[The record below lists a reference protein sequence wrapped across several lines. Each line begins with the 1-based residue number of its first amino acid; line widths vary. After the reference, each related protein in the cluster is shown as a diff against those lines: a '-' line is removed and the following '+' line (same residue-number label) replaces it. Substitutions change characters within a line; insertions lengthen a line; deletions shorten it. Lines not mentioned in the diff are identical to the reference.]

1 MQSRFKDWGDVRVF
15 LAVCRAGSTLA
26 AARKLGV
33 NQTTVARRLDVL
45 EHALGLTLFTKTT
58 RGAQPTEAALRL
70 IPIAETLEEAVF
82 ALESEARE
90 IGDALSGAPI
100 RITAFDSAMMGNVG
114 QVVAEYVESHPGA
127 AFEFLAAERHLDLAA
142 GEADVALRMS
152 PAISDDRLIAR
163 KVGETCWTYYAARS
177 YARKYGMPDHMA
189 PDMTPHRVIL
199 LSHITSKRRNVLR
212 CQTAGE
218 LQLALQ
224 AGQGIG
230 PMPVCDGDRDPL
242 LIRCFDPPPGSELSV
257 WLVVSPEAH
266 KRPEV
271 RRFTAFAAPRIA
283 RNLNLTGDAD

>member
-1 MQSRFKDWGDVRVF
+1 MRWNPK
-15 LAVCRAGSTLA
+15 RA
-26 AARKLGV
+26 
-33 NQTTVARRLDVL
+33 RLV
-45 EHALGLTLFTKTT
+45 T
-58 RGAQPTEAALRL
+58 R
-70 IPIAETLEEAVF
+70 
-82 ALESEARE
+82 
-90 IGDALSGAPI
+90 LSGAPI

-114 QVVAEYVESHPGA
+114 QVVAEYVESHPVPPLSFWRQSGIWT
-127 AFEFLAAERHLDLAA
+127 LPP

-163 KVGETCWTYYAARS
+163 KVGEIRWTYYAARS
-177 YARKYGMPDHMA
+177 YARKYGLPDHMA

-242 LIRCFDPPPGSELSV
+242 LIRCFDPPPGSGLSV

-271 RRFTAFAAPRIA
+271 RRFTRLCRAADRAQSETGVNPVISTR
-283 RNLNLTGDAD
+283 LNRPA